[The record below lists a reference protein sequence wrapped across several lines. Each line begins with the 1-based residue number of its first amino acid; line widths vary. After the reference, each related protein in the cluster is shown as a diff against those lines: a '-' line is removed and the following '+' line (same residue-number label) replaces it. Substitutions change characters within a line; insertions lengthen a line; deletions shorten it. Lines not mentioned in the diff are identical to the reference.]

1 MVFEG
6 FPSVVSRRISAYC
19 WSLTID
25 CKGMK
30 VPDVLVC
37 AQDEVHFEERQ
48 TKKTNKFNNAGA
60 NKNSIKEV
68 GASSTC

>member
-1 MVFEG
+1 
-6 FPSVVSRRISAYC
+6 
-19 WSLTID
+19 
-25 CKGMK
+25 MK

-37 AQDEVHFEERQ
+37 AQDEVHFEEKQ